1 MPKLNDFQNSTVRL
15 LDYLYFHDVVAMQG
29 FSEEKL
35 SIYSQ
40 LLAAID
46 LLAYGRSEGTLIGEH
61 YKHLLLIGVD
71 FELAFGKGELIKDD
85 IYFKMQEKYR
95 AYLIQQIEL
104 LGFQIEHYK
113 QDLDE
118 VLIPNSNPVNY

>member
-29 FSEEKL
+29 FSEEKS

-46 LLAYGRSEGTLIGEH
+46 LLAYRRSEGALIREH

-71 FELAFGKGELIKDD
+71 FELTFGKGELIKDD
-85 IYFKMQEKYR
+85 KLTKTTKHAKRHFW
-95 AYLIQQIEL
+95 LNDVCTCHGL
-104 LGFQIEHYK
+104 LPSH
-113 QDLDE
+113 
-118 VLIPNSNPVNY
+118 SA

>member
-29 FSEEKL
+29 FSEEKS

-46 LLAYGRSEGTLIGEH
+46 LLAYRRSEGALIREH
-61 YKHLLLIGVD
+61 YKHLLCT
-71 FELAFGKGELIKDD
+71 
-85 IYFKMQEKYR
+85 R
-95 AYLIQQIEL
+95 QIS
-104 LGFQIEHYK
+104 QNPYPIR
-113 QDLDE
+113 
-118 VLIPNSNPVNY
+118 VLPS

>member
-15 LDYLYFHDVVAMQG
+15 LDYLYFHDVAAMQS
-29 FSEEKL
+29 FSEEKS

-46 LLAYGRSEGTLIGEH
+46 LLAYRRSEGALIGEH

-71 FELAFGKGELIKDD
+71 FELTFGKGELIKDD
-85 IYFKMQEKYR
+85 IQT
-95 AYLIQQIEL
+95 I
-104 LGFQIEHYK
+104 
-113 QDLDE
+113 
-118 VLIPNSNPVNY
+118 